1 MRTMNLHMATVLRT
15 EYLCSSKN
23 GRITTSLNKLASLKI
38 LRFMF
43 FVLVYITYAE
53 PTIQSREARKNSRC
67 EFFWKTQSSPGQRKT
82 STSLARSESLD
93 TAPKFGGYP
102 CDAQT
107 GCYPRSLLSA
117 SPPSRHQGLSMALS
131 SGRGWEWTFSAW
143 EARSPSP
150 TWPAHRHRCA
160 PRRCSPAPPCQP
172 ASGPTLSEQEKS
184 FT

>member
-117 SPPSRHQGLSMALS
+117 
-131 SGRGWEWTFSAW
+131 W